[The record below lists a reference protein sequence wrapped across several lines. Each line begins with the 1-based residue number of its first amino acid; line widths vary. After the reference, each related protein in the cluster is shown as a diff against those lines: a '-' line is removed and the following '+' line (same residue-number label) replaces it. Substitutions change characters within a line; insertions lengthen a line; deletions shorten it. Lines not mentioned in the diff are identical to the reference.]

1 MIGKEGWSIR
11 MYQIGVDIGG
21 TFTDCVLIGT
31 DGEGAAAMSALRR
44 YYEHRPRTA
53 ISSGARRPE

>member
-1 MIGKEGWSIR
+1 

-44 YYEHRPRTA
+44 YHDHRPRTA
-53 ISSGARRPE
+53 TSSGARRPE